1 MSATVK
7 SIDDLNGFNIL
18 GLKDFRRAGGVCTK
32 GVKKDLLRL
41 AKLYFSYPVLRL
53 PDGTGPNAANA
64 SGGVGG
70 SSNWNTAAA
79 GAGGSDQDAAGATA
93 SSVFDNSSQAHWVG
107 SRLRGT
113 FLSPRSSLLRR

>member
-1 MSATVK
+1 MG
-7 SIDDLNGFNIL
+7 SIPII
-18 GLKDFRRAGGVCTK
+18 GLKDFLRARGLSTT

-53 PDGTGPNAANA
+53 PDGTGPNAANAANA

-93 SSVFDNSSQAHWVG
+93 SSVFDNSSLGWKQVEGHI
-107 SRLRGT
+107 SI
-113 FLSPRSSLLRR
+113 PRSSLLRR